1 MRSRSSC
8 RLLLVVSILAVT
20 AGCHYVHFGRPERFR
35 TDSQLATENSD
46 LRVEKKLLQQELAIA
61 RKEGETLRAALDR
74 PQEAAPELVA
84 RLNETTRELA
94 ELRASYARL
103 QSERERL
110 QKNGSAAATGA
121 ANTAALEQI
130 AELKTKLGE
139 TEDQLANALRTYTAL
154 QEENNR
160 LRTSIDQARTENA
173 TLTARVETITAE
185 NNEAQS
191 ALAQLNTE
199 LLAQKEAR
207 AQAEQRSEALRAQ
220 LLAMANAAPTP
231 APAAATSL
239 AAARESTATGA
250 REIEGVLRTP
260 VLAADSSAGAMLSV
274 DTAKLRNQPPTAAP
288 AAPAPAAKPVR
299 VYVVEEGDT
308 LEKIAQ
314 KIYGRPDRW
323 SLLYA
328 ANNALLSGGRPLKPG
343 LELEI
348 PAEE

>member
-1 MRSRSSC
+1 MRSRCSF
-8 RLLLVVSILAVT
+8 RLLLVVSVLAVT
-20 AGCHYVHFGRPERFR
+20 AGCHYVHFGAPERFR
-35 TDSQLATENSD
+35 TDAQLATENSD

-110 QKNGSAAATGA
+110 QKNAPAVATSSAS
-121 ANTAALEQI
+121 TAALEQI
-130 AELKTKLGE
+130 AALKTKLGE

-160 LRTSIDQARTENA
+160 LRTSIDQARAENA

-220 LLAMANAAPTP
+220 LLAMANATP
-231 APAAATSL
+231 AAAPAATTSL

-274 DTAKLRNQPPTAAP
+274 DTAKLRNQPPATAP
-288 AAPAPAAKPVR
+288 ATPAPAVKPPR
-299 VYVVEEGDT
+299 MYVVQEGDT
-308 LEKIAQ
+308 LEKIAR
-314 KIYGRPDRW
+314 KFYGRPDRW

-328 ANNALLSGGRPLKPG
+328 ANNALLSGGRPLRPG
-343 LELEI
+343 QELEI
-348 PAEE
+348 PEE